1 MRSLNVGVIKRKRSQ
16 DYCGKNFFALPVV
29 VSVIVTLFSGCAS
42 VPETKTNTYNATTP
56 TVEYALRLQGAPYR
70 VGKDN
75 PQEGFD
81 CSGFVRHVYQHQG
94 VHLPRTVAEMAEAL
108 TPVPKNQA
116 HPGDLV
122 FFNTTGKTFSH
133 VGIYVK
139 DDKFVHAPSQRTG
152 RVSVSS
158 LRNSYWEK
166 RFVAV
171 RRP

>member
-1 MRSLNVGVIKRKRSQ
+1 MLFRKYT
-16 DYCGKNFFALPVV
+16 DYQLSRLLLPLVV
-29 VSVIVTLFSGCAS
+29 VLFSGCAS
-42 VPETKTNTYNATTP
+42 TPEPKTSTVGSYNSTSP
-56 TVEYALRLQGAPYR
+56 TVDYALRLQGAPYR
-70 VGKDN
+70 FGKDN

-81 CSGFVRHVYQHQG
+81 CSGFVRHVYEHQG
-94 VHLPRTVAEMAEAL
+94 VHLPRTVAEMADAL

-122 FFNTTGKTFSH
+122 FFNTTGKQFSH

-139 DDKFVHAPSQRTG
+139 DNQFVHAPSQRTG

-158 LRNSYWEK
+158 LKNSYWEK